1 MRISDC
7 SSDVCSSDLRPVLEN
22 WTETGSIVQRDG
34 REVPVVVS
42 AGTLRGPGN
51 DVNGAVFVL
60 RDVRREREL
69 ERMKT
74 EFLANISHELRTPL
88 TPIKGFASILQTRD
102 LPPERTDRK
111 SVVEGKSGSVRVD
124 LGGRRLI
131 TKKKNTRTKIMKN

>member
-1 MRISDC
+1 M
-7 SSDVCSSDLRPVLEN
+7 LPRPSGATL
-22 WTETGSIVQRDG
+22 TYTLFPDPTLLQYQRDG

-102 LPPERTDRK
+102 LPPERTRGFADEIN
-111 SVVEGKSGSVRVD
+111 VAADQMERVI
-124 LGGRRLI
+124 GQIGRAHV
-131 TKKKNTRTKIMKN
+131 